1 MSKPKRRSQ
10 NGRRTASPAKRSWW
24 LPVVGLAAALLV
36 VGGAVLLWQR
46 NSQPSV
52 PPQVTGAPRVAVS
65 QEAINYGDV
74 KLNTPIETVFHVR
87 NVGDQPLKI
96 LGEPQVELVQGC

>member
-1 MSKPKRRSQ
+1 MSKSRRRSQ
-10 NGRRTASPAKRSWW
+10 NGRRSVPSARRSQW
-24 LPVVGLAAALLV
+24 LLPITLMAALLV

-65 QEAINYGDV
+65 QEAIDYGDA
-74 KLNTPIETVFHVR
+74 KLNTSIETVFHVR